1 MGSAVVGVVGTLLGV
16 RLGAAAQQVQASRSR
31 HWQQADLLRTV
42 KRGVYAE
49 YVRSIS
55 ASYAQALSGQRSR
68 ADDASLL
75 AATAEI
81 EILSGREVWV
91 PARELTDT
99 VIGVHSEIATGGGV
113 PESEVADADR
123 RRLELIDLFKA
134 DLGLTARANRRSPW
148 SWATPRASMRP

>member
-1 MGSAVVGVVGTLLGV
+1 MDAAVVGVVGTLLGV
-16 RLGAAAQQVQASRSR
+16 LLGAAAQQVQASRSR

-55 ASYAQALSGQRSR
+55 GSYARALSGQRSR
-68 ADDASLL
+68 TEDASLL

-99 VIGVHSEIATGGGV
+99 VIGVHTKIAAGGGV

-123 RRLELIDLFKA
+123 RRLQFIELFKA
-134 DLGLTARANRRSPW
+134 DLGLTARAIADGPEARRRREQ
-148 SWATPRASMRP
+148 TRP